1 MVKNRSAVGI
11 AAIALF
17 SLIVIACSAAAAD
30 QGDGTPSLE
39 AQLISFASELR
50 LGLSL
55 AAFAAYSPTILD
67 LRLHAQ
73 QLINLIEG
81 ADGPHYVRPT
91 ESSDEP
97 VGLLVEVTG
106 WLRQIPDRP
115 LPPDKKERLLV
126 AAKNVLI
133 FLDLARDA
141 ALSLLDERR
150 MDRAKEGMFEVYAC
164 LAAAYE
170 PPCGTAYVPGLWT
183 ILDAFGLTDRGEEP
197 HS

>member
-1 MVKNRSAVGI
+1 MIGKRSAVMI
-11 AAIALF
+11 AAIAILV
-17 SLIVIACSAAAAD
+17 STAGAGPAAERGEGA
-30 QGDGTPSLE
+30 PPLE
-39 AQLISFASELR
+39 EQLESFAAELH

-55 AAFAAYSPTILD
+55 AAFAAYSPTLLD

-81 ADGPHYVRPT
+81 EDGPHYVRPT
-91 ESSDEP
+91 GSSEEP
-97 VGLLVEVTG
+97 AGLLAEVTG
-106 WLRQIPDRP
+106 WLRQIAERS
-115 LPPDKKERLLV
+115 LPQEKKERLLA
-126 AAKNVLI
+126 AAKNVAT

-150 MDRAKEGMFEVYAC
+150 LEGAREGMLAVYAY

-183 ILDAFGLTDRGEEP
+183 ILSGFGLADRIEGEP